1 MTFDAPDLNAG
12 IRRGIVMTASSHQTG
27 SSATR
32 RTTWRTPTLTE
43 DAIADVTMNAYPAPG
58 DDGIDQ
64 FVFIDPHY
72 ANYGL
77 S

>member
-1 MTFDAPDLNAG
+1 
-12 IRRGIVMTASSHQTG
+12 MTASSHQTG
-27 SSATR
+27 KGVAKR
-32 RTTWRTPTLTE
+32 AAWRTPTLTE

-58 DDGIDQ
+58 DDGIDK
-64 FVFIDPHY
+64 FVYIDPHY

>member
-1 MTFDAPDLNAG
+1 
-12 IRRGIVMTASSHQTG
+12 MTATRHQSG
-27 SSATR
+27 NIANGR
-32 RTTWRTPTLTE
+32 PAWRTPTLTE
-43 DAIADVTMNAYPAPG
+43 DAIADVTMNFYPAPG

-64 FVFIDPHY
+64 FANIDPHY